1 MLNVSDAMT
10 AGAVRGYFESS
21 GHDYYIDGQ
30 NPPGIWG
37 GELAKEWGLQGKSV
51 DKLHFERAAEGFHPV
66 TGEDLV
72 LRRSDTRRAANDITI
87 SAPKD
92 LSLLYLRTQDER
104 LLKAFEESCD
114 WIMGRM
120 EKDAATR
127 VRVGGA
133 DEDRKSGNW
142 AYAGFLQFDSRPDD
156 KTHLPVIQLHR
167 HHTVFNLSRDPV
179 EQRVKALQIGLVKEN
194 ADLWMPL
201 FHNELARRVQELG
214 YGIRRDPKTGIVGFG
229 IAGIP
234 RALVEKFSPRRAT
247 ILEAKARIAREEG
260 ITDPERLRRLQAELG
275 KLTRKHKQKDLNRHE
290 LVGAWQRQLT
300 TEDKATLD
308 NARGRKGWRATD
320 GEAARYAI
328 EHLFYRH
335 SVVPE
340 KKLLIEG
347 LRYGV
352 GSVTLDGVK
361 TELKRQGVVI
371 ENGQATT
378 RELREQES
386 LMISFARDGR
396 GSKRPVVAEPLAL
409 GQLISLSA
417 APHHAVRLTDE
428 QEACLRA
435 LMGSRGVVNI
445 VDAGQGTGKT
455 TMLEQFGEILSQ
467 HHIRS
472 TWLGTTH
479 TAVDELKARGLPAM
493 TLAHFLASEDEQ
505 LKAAGTRIILDEA
518 SMLAHRDAYQL
529 CRYAKEE
536 GCRIDF
542 VGDSKQYKAP
552 VAGDPMGL
560 LTRYGGV
567 TPITMTKT
575 MRQEGRLKDAMEA
588 IRDGNTLKGH
598 DILSELGFVHQ
609 LPLEQLAQKAAD
621 LYLQWSAKGAD
632 VPVISPTHA
641 QADEIAE
648 KIRKGLR
655 ERGDIT
661 GEDWVVRRLVN
672 LNWSPAQLKDA
683 REHGAEGVTL
693 LRYGAYR
700 EETQP
705 LAAGD
710 LVRTT
715 MGGKTK
721 DGKHTL
727 RNGQKYQIADF
738 TAGGDVIL
746 NNGWIVDRNWG
757 GLVQRYVRTGQGG
770 QGITADPRAIVVYG
784 TPSLVATRQEGF
796 YVPVSRVRKEVAV
809 LTDSNEAL
817 RQAIQKQD
825 RRMSATELFEARK
838 RRRLG
843 LRERLSKHLAFV
855 RRLASFEQT
864 HQRSMPG
871 PEMTPPPL
879 HHARRY

>member
-1 MLNVSDAMT
+1 MLNISDAMT

-37 GELAKEWGLQGKSV
+37 GELAKEWGLQGRAV
-51 DKLHFERAAEGFHPV
+51 DRLHFERAAEGYHPV

-72 LRRSDTRRAANDITI
+72 LRRGDTRRAANDITI

-104 LLKAFEESCD
+104 LLKAFEETCD

-120 EKDAATR
+120 ERDAATR
-127 VRVGGA
+127 VRIGGA
-133 DEDRKSGNW
+133 DEDRRSGNW

-156 KTHLPVIQLHR
+156 KTHLPVIQIHR

-260 ITDPERLRRLQAELG
+260 ITDPERLRRLQAELA
-275 KLTRKHKQKDLNRHE
+275 KLTRKHKQKDLNRDE
-290 LVGAWQRQLT
+290 LMSVWQRQLT
-300 TEDKATLD
+300 PEDKATLD
-308 NARGRKGWRATD
+308 NARGKKGWKTTNK
-320 GEAARYAI
+320 EAAAYAI
-328 EHLFYRH
+328 EHIFYRQ

-352 GSVTLDGVK
+352 GSVSLDGLK

-378 RELREQES
+378 RELKEQES
-386 LMISFARDGR
+386 LMIRFARDGK
-396 GSKRPVVAEPLAL
+396 GSKRPVVAEPLAIQ
-409 GQLISLSA
+409 QLAGLSA
-417 APHHAVRLTDE
+417 RRQDAICLTDE
-428 QEACLRA
+428 QEACIRA
-435 LMGSRGVVNI
+435 LVASRGAVNI

-455 TMLEQFGEILSQ
+455 TMLEQFGAILSGEQ
-467 HHIRS
+467 VRA

-479 TAVDELKARGLPAM
+479 TAVDELKKRGLPAM
-493 TLAHFLASEDEQ
+493 TLAKFLASKDEQ
-505 LKAAGTRIILDEA
+505 EKAAGSRIILDEA

-529 CRYAKEE
+529 CRYAKEH
-536 GCRIDF
+536 GCRLDF

-552 VAGDPMGL
+552 VAGNTMGV

-575 MRQEGRLKDAMEA
+575 MRQEGRLKEAMEA
-588 IRDGNTLKGH
+588 IRDGKTLKGH
-598 DILSELGFVHQ
+598 DILGELGFVHQ
-609 LPLEQLAQKAAD
+609 LPLEQLTQKAAE

-641 QADEIAE
+641 QAGEIAAR
-648 KIRKGLR
+648 IREGLR

-661 GEDWVVRRLVN
+661 GEERVVRRLVN

-683 REHGAEGVTL
+683 REHGAEDVTL

-700 EETQP
+700 EETQA
-705 LAAGD
+705 LAVGD
-710 LVRTT
+710 RVRTT

-727 RNGQKYQIADF
+727 RNGQKYQIAGF
-738 TAGGDVIL
+738 TSGGDVLL
-746 NNGWIVDRNWG
+746 NNGWVVDQHWG
-757 GLVQRYVRTGQGG
+757 GLVQRYVSTGQGA
-770 QGITADPRAIVVYG
+770 QGITAERAIVVYG

-809 LTDSNEAL
+809 LTDSNQAL
-817 RQAIQKQD
+817 RLAIQKQD

-838 RRRLG
+838 RRRAG
-843 LRERLSKHLAFV
+843 QGERLKKHLSFM

-864 HQRSMPG
+864 HQRSRKG
-871 PEMTPPPL
+871 PEMTPTPL
-879 HHARRY
+879 HRTRSY